1 MRHILLT
8 FFLVLSSLAAAAQSN
23 SIYIE
28 DFEIVPDSV
37 MEVSVMMA
45 NESPTRGLQLI
56 VTLPQGLSLESS
68 ELTPYS
74 KSQHMSMVCEPK
86 GDGYMVFVYS
96 MNYVSYPV
104 DTAAIVTLTIHA
116 ASSFKGGDIVISKAF
131 GSSMENKTIPF
142 DGGTA
147 TVTVP
152 AASLIGI
159 PIDQQSDDNRFF

>member
-1 MRHILLT
+1 MSH
-8 FFLVLSSLAAAAQSN
+8 FN
-23 SIYIE
+23 SI
-28 DFEIVPDSV
+28 D
-37 MEVSVMMA
+37 
-45 NESPTRGLQLI
+45 N
-56 VTLPQGLSLESS
+56 SS
-68 ELTPYS
+68 
-74 KSQHMSMVCEPK
+74 
-86 GDGYMVFVYS
+86 FVGSGKTQTYFTDYS

-142 DGGTA
+142 DGGKA